1 MNQNPERLFNDQI
14 SNYLYTECLKAT
26 VIGDR
31 HLTKNEE
38 DSLSNCY
45 VRFLESLK
53 IVNQTQREEA
63 KKQLKL

>member
-1 MNQNPERLFNDQI
+1 MNQNPERFFNNQI
-14 SNYLYTECLKAT
+14 SHSLYTECLKAT

-31 HLTKNEE
+31 LLTKNEE

-45 VRFLESLK
+45 VRYLESLK
-53 IVNQTQREEA
+53 IVNQVQKEEA